1 MIRINQIKIDIDKA
15 HNNEEAALTKT
26 ILRELRIRP
35 ELLFSYNIVKKSID
49 ARKDEVK
56 YVYCIDA
63 CVDNEKKVLEKVRN
77 KNISLA
83 SKKTYKYQV
92 IGDEHLNNPPIV
104 VGSGP
109 AGLFCTYMLAKE
121 GYKPILIERGSQV
134 EERIEKVSDFWNTGK
149 LDTECNVQFGEGGA
163 GTFSDGK
170 LNTLVKDKLGRQ
182 KEILKIFVDHGAPE
196 EIMYVNKPHIGTDKL
211 VNVVKS
217 MRNSILKMGGKVFF
231 NTKLTNFDIQNGKIK
246 AIEINNNEWIPTDV
260 VVLAI
265 GHSARDTFR
274 ILKDKEFDL
283 SKKSFAVG
291 VRMEHPQEMISKK
304 MYGEAYAKLPAAPY
318 KVTHQSDNGRAVYS
332 FCMCPGGFVVNAS
345 SENNRLVVNG
355 MSNYN
360 RDELNAN
367 SAIIVNVT
375 PEDFGSDDV
384 LAGIEF
390 QQELEEAAY
399 REGQGKVP
407 VQLYGDFKD
416 KRKSVSIGSIKPNIK
431 GEYKLANLHNV
442 LPDYVAETII
452 DGVEAF
458 DKKIN
463 GFAREDAVMS
473 GIESRTSSPIRIERD
488 ELFESN
494 IKGVYPCGEGAGY
507 AGGITSAAIDGLKV
521 FEAIVGKYSN
531 K

>member
-1 MIRINQIKIDIDKA
+1 
-15 HNNEEAALTKT
+15 
-26 ILRELRIRP
+26 
-35 ELLFSYNIVKKSID
+35 
-49 ARKDEVK
+49 
-56 YVYCIDA
+56 
-63 CVDNEKKVLEKVRN
+63 
-77 KNISLA
+77 
-83 SKKTYKYQV
+83 
-92 IGDEHLNNPPIV
+92 
-104 VGSGP
+104 
-109 AGLFCTYMLAKE
+109 
-121 GYKPILIERGSQV
+121 
-134 EERIEKVSDFWNTGK
+134 
-149 LDTECNVQFGEGGA
+149 
-163 GTFSDGK
+163 
-170 LNTLVKDKLGRQ
+170 
-182 KEILKIFVDHGAPE
+182 
-196 EIMYVNKPHIGTDKL
+196 
-211 VNVVKS
+211 
-217 MRNSILKMGGKVFF
+217 
-231 NTKLTNFDIQNGKIK
+231 
-246 AIEINNNEWIPTDV
+246 
-260 VVLAI
+260 
-265 GHSARDTFR
+265 
-274 ILKDKEFDL
+274 
-283 SKKSFAVG
+283 
-291 VRMEHPQEMISKK
+291 
-304 MYGEAYAKLPAAPY
+304 
-318 KVTHQSDNGRAVYS
+318 
-332 FCMCPGGFVVNAS
+332 VVNAS